1 MQRLLRHVFEDL
13 AKALLQVMGGQ
24 DIQDLE
30 NMSAIWMQN
39 LESFVRKMN
48 NTKSLMIGMKP
59 KDTINDTDLDLVK
72 AEGYLK

>member
-13 AKALLQVMGGQ
+13 AKALFQVMGGQ